1 VAQGTIKEYDD
12 NAKTGSLL
20 QEDRVE
26 VAIDASSIGDPAI
39 RTLRLGQRVRYDIEE
54 VAGRPVAR
62 GLFLVTF
69 D

>member
-1 VAQGTIKEYDD
+1 VAQGTIKDYDED
-12 NAKTGSLL
+12 AKIGSLL

-39 RTLRLGQRVRYDIEE
+39 RTLRLGQRVRYE
-54 VAGRPVAR
+54 VDEIDGRPVAR
-62 GLFLVTF
+62 GLALVTF

>member
-1 VAQGTIKEYDD
+1 VAQGTIKDYDED
-12 NAKTGSLL
+12 AKTGSLL

-39 RTLRLGQRVRYDIEE
+39 RTLRLGQRVRYE
-54 VAGRPVAR
+54 VDEIDGRPVAR
-62 GLFLVTF
+62 GLALVTF

>member
-1 VAQGTIKEYDD
+1 VAQGTIKDYDD
-12 NAKTGSLL
+12 NAKAGSLL

-39 RTLRLGQRVRYDIEE
+39 RTLRLGQRVKYDVEE
-54 VAGRPVAR
+54 IDGHPVAR

>member
-1 VAQGTIKEYDD
+1 VAQGTIKEYDED
-12 NAKTGSLL
+12 AKTGSLL

-39 RTLRLGQRVRYDIEE
+39 RTLRLGQRVRYEIDEID
-54 VAGRPVAR
+54 GRPVAR
-62 GLFLVTF
+62 GLALVTF